1 MNRGGDDAV
10 AVSPTAYAP
19 RVGVVGVGYVGLT
32 TAVCVAAQGRNTVAV
47 DIDPDRVRR
56 LEAGIPVIDEPELP
70 GLLRDGLAGGLRFS
84 ADFGALA
91 DRDVVF
97 VCVPTP
103 SEHDGGADL
112 TAVRSAVDRLGGVLA
127 RGAVLALKSTV
138 PVGTTCAMAERLRDK
153 GIRVV
158 ATPEFLREGRAVH
171 DFRHPDRLVIGTHD
185 EPAAELVRRA
195 YGLGATPVLRMS
207 PQSAELAKYASNA
220 FLAVKLSY
228 ANSLAA
234 LCARVGAEI
243 DDVTG
248 CMGADRRI
256 GPEFLRPG
264 PGWGGSCLPKD
275 TAALLH
281 TAHRHGVSF
290 VEVEAARRTNTAQA
304 ERIAAALRDRLGRP
318 LTGCLITA
326 LGLTFKA
333 DTSDTRDSPA
343 LAACL
348 RLAGAGAQVMGY
360 DPQLPNIDPVVLQ
373 RARVTAVDDPYRAAK
388 AAEAIVVLT
397 EWPQFRD
404 LDWHAIARDAPQAL
418 VVDTRNAL
426 DPQTVRSA
434 GLTYLAN
441 GAPHGF

>member
-1 MNRGGDDAV
+1 MNN
-10 AVSPTAYAP
+10 AP

-32 TAVCVAAQGRNTVAV
+32 TAVCVAAAALNTVAV
-47 DIDPDRVRR
+47 DIDSERVRK
-56 LEAGIPVIDEPELP
+56 LTAGIPVIDEPELP
-70 GLLRDGLAGGLRFS
+70 KLLRDGLARGVLAFS

-103 SEHDGGADL
+103 SADDGRADL
-112 TAVRSAVDRLGGVLA
+112 GAVRSAVDRLRNVLR
-127 RGAVLALKSTV
+127 RGAIVALKSTV
-138 PVGTTCAMAERLRDK
+138 PVGTTSAMADRLRDK
-153 GIRVV
+153 EIRVV
-158 ATPEFLREGRAVH
+158 STPEFLREGRAVH

-185 EPAAELVRRA
+185 ESAAGVVQRS
-195 YGLGATPVLRMS
+195 YGLGAEPVLRMS
-207 PQSAELAKYASNA
+207 PESAELAKYASNA

-228 ANSLAA
+228 ANSLAT
-234 LCARVGAEI
+234 LCARVGADI
-243 DDVTG
+243 GDVTG

-256 GPEFLRPG
+256 GPDFLRPG

-281 TAHRHGVSF
+281 TARRHGVSF

-304 ERIAAALRDRLGRP
+304 PRIATALRHRIGRP
-318 LTGCLITA
+318 LTGCRITA

-333 DTSDTRDSPA
+333 ATGDTRDSPA

-348 RLAGAGAQVMGY
+348 KLAEDGAQVMGY
-360 DPQLPNIDPVVLQ
+360 DPQLPNLDPTALQ

-404 LDWHAIARDAPQAL
+404 LDWHAIARDAPLAL
-418 VVDTRNAL
+418 VLDTRNTL
-426 DPQTVRSA
+426 DPAAVQAA
-434 GLTYLAN
+434 GLAYLGN
-441 GAPHGF
+441 GAPCGF

>member
-1 MNRGGDDAV
+1 MND
-10 AVSPTAYAP
+10 AP

-32 TAVCVAAQGRNTVAV
+32 TAVCVAAQGLHTRAV
-47 DIDPDRVRR
+47 DIDPERVRH
-56 LEAGIPVIDEPELP
+56 LSAGIPVIDEPELP
-70 GLLRDGLAGGLRFS
+70 KLLRDGLARGLLGFS
-84 ADFGALA
+84 ADFDALA

-103 SEHDGGADL
+103 SAEDGRADL
-112 TAVRSAVDRLGGVLA
+112 GAVRAVVDRLGDVLR
-127 RGAVLALKSTV
+127 RGAVVALKSTV
-138 PVGTTCAMAERLRDK
+138 PVGTTSTMSELLADT

-158 ATPEFLREGRAVH
+158 SAPEFLREGRAVH

-185 EPAAELVRRA
+185 DSAARAVQGA
-195 YGLGATPVLRMS
+195 YGLDAAPVLRMS
-207 PQSAELAKYASNA
+207 PESAELAKYASNA

-228 ANSLAA
+228 ANSLAT
-234 LCARVGAEI
+234 LCARVGADI

-256 GPEFLRPG
+256 GPDFLRPG

-281 TAHRHGVSF
+281 TARRHGVSF

-304 ERIAAALRDRLGRP
+304 ERIAAALRQNMGRP
-318 LTGCLITA
+318 LAGCRVTA

-333 DTSDTRDSPA
+333 ATSDTRDSPA
-343 LAACL
+343 LAACVQ
-348 RLAGAGAQVMGY
+348 LARDGAQVMGY
-360 DPQLPNIDPVVLQ
+360 DPQLPHIDPAALH

-404 LDWHAIARDAPQAL
+404 LDWHAIAREAPQAL

-426 DPQTVRSA
+426 DPAAVRSA
-434 GLTYLAN
+434 GLAYLGN
-441 GAPHGF
+441 GAPRGF